1 MNKAIYILASAL
13 AWAAAA
19 TAVSSCDKSDA
30 QMDEGKTPSVEYV
43 RVCDP
48 EAADSLLVR
57 AAMGQNICLM
67 GNHLGDVQ
75 EVWFNDQKAL
85 LNPTLITSYSIIVTI
100 PNKIP
105 DEVTNQI
112 TLVTGKGKKS
122 TYPFEVVVP
131 NPQIVSRSCE
141 YARPGDQITLTGDFF
156 IEPKVYFTGTTQAAD
171 IVSSTQ
177 QSITMVVPQ
186 GVTEGP
192 ITVESIYGRTRSAF
206 NFMDTTGLITNFD
219 DGYVNPWGRGTV
231 VADETSISGKYLL
244 MESPAL
250 GAWGWNESLMWG
262 YWGYADTA
270 HGNVPIAQGDISNL
284 CLKFEANIETWQDV
298 PMLFWFQ
305 KWTPGGNISPD
316 DAQYAQAHW
325 KPWIK
330 NGAKTDAV
338 TDGWVTVSIP
348 LTEFKYNKEESAD
361 NMSVGDIANYTDLN
375 IMVFG
380 AGDITAPMKV
390 KMDNFRIVKLK

>member
-1 MNKAIYILASAL
+1 MKKTLYILFAL
-13 AWAAAA
+13 AAA
-19 TAVSSCDKSDA
+19 TFALASCSQTDA
-30 QMDEGKTPSVEYV
+30 EIDEGKTPEVEYV

-57 AAMGQNICLM
+57 ASMGQNICLM
-67 GNHLGDVQ
+67 GKHLGDVQ
-75 EVWFNDQKAL
+75 EVWFNDCKAL
-85 LNPTLITSYSIIVTI
+85 LNPTMITSFSIIVTV

-105 DEVTNQI
+105 AEVSNQI
-112 TLVTGKGKKS
+112 TLITSKGKKS
-122 TYPFEVVVP
+122 TFPFEVVVP
-131 NPQIVSRSCE
+131 NPLISSISCE
-141 YARPGDQITLTGDFF
+141 YARPGDRITVSGDFF
-156 IEPKVYFTGTTQAAD
+156 IEPKIYFSGSDAPAE
-171 IVSSTQ
+171 IVSFTQ
-177 QSITMVVPQ
+177 QSMEVVVPQ
-186 GVTEGP
+186 GVEEGP
-192 ITVESIYGRTRSAF
+192 IIVESIYGRTRSAF

-219 DGYVNPWGRGTV
+219 DGYQNPWGRGTV
-231 VADETSISGKYLL
+231 TTDDDAISGNYLL
-244 MESPAL
+244 METPSL
-250 GAWGWNESLMWG
+250 SAWGWNESLMWG
-262 YWGYADTA
+262 YWAYADTA
-270 HGNVPIAQGDISNL
+270 KGNVPIAQGDISNL

-330 NGAKTDAV
+330 NGAKTDAA

-361 NMSVGDIANYTDLN
+361 NLSVGDIANYTDLN

-380 AGDITAPMKV
+380 AGEITAPMKV
-390 KMDNFRIVKLK
+390 KMDNFRIVKMK